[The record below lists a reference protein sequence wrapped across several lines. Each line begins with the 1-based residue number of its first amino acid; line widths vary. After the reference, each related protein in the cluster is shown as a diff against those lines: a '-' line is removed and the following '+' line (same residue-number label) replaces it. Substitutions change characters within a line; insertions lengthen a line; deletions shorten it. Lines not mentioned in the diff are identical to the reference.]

1 VLELLPKE
9 EPITLLKILDPLPDA
24 NLGNLYFELHEQK
37 QEVYIVTHIDPQAW
51 PEGVGQIQMGFC
63 QQKRNQYV
71 SAATFKEA
79 YLQVVADYRE
89 VRKTIDE
96 CLDGLS
102 QELIQREQSLRNAM
116 NEFIYHHPL
125 RVGDVVKVPCLT
137 PHSLQHGV
145 RVVEFQTPVYERK
158 ILSFGQKVL
167 TQQDWDTEDAMAI
180 AHVDAAQLEVPE
192 LIFSSVAYRLERIVN
207 FDGFQVQ
214 RLMTEQEV
222 EIPLH
227 VNANTL
233 VMLVKGSTYFSS
245 SNHSQIREQVISPT
259 EAYLIN
265 PMIQGQT
272 LRLEAGSILLIAL
285 PNQCGWSD
293 LG

>member
-1 VLELLPKE
+1 MANCTTPASLG
-9 EPITLLKILDPLPDA
+9 DA
-24 NLGNLYFELHEQK
+24 R
-37 QEVYIVTHIDPQAW
+37 QEVYIVTHIDSQAW
-51 PEGVGQIQMGFC
+51 PEGIGQIQMGFC
-63 QQKRNQYV
+63 QQKRNQYA
-71 SAATFKEA
+71 SAIEFKQA
-79 YLQVVADYRE
+79 YLQTVTDYRE

-102 QELIQREQSLRNAM
+102 QELIQQEQSLRNAM
-116 NEFIYHHPL
+116 NQFIYHHPL

-180 AHVDAAQLEVPE
+180 AHLDTAHLGVPE
-192 LIFSSVAYRLERIVN
+192 LIASSSDCRLERIVN

-214 RLMTEQEV
+214 RLITEQAV
-222 EIPLH
+222 EIPLN
-227 VNANTL
+227 VNTNTL
-233 VMLVKGSTYFSS
+233 VMLVKGSGFFSS
-245 SNHSQIREQVISPT
+245 STGRQFREQVISPV

-265 PMIQGQT
+265 PMIQEQN